1 MGEGHG
7 AFSRTEREANLF
19 AASLLMPKD
28 FLTDDLEETES
39 VDLLDDEFLHQLSRK
54 YGVSTQTLVNRLEN
68 LGYI

>member
-1 MGEGHG
+1 
-7 AFSRTEREANLF
+7 
-19 AASLLMPKD
+19 MPKD